1 MPLEDELYKSL
12 LEESKLYREKVST
25 IWLQKFTLLGGV
37 IAFAVAHNKIASSA
51 DQYLLRAA
59 IVALPVTA
67 VLLDIKLGE
76 FGIHANVIDHFIKRH
91 FNETAV
97 ISEWESTNW
106 GNSPDQADRWL
117 VRLRSILT
125 VTVTVVPTCIIAILA
140 ALTLKYVPGSSW
152 QGPVMPIAYGF
163 CGIYILAGFAS
174 IPFVLFRK

>member
-37 IAFAVAHNKIASSA
+37 IAFAVAHNKITTSV

-67 VLLDIKLGE
+67 ILLDIKLGE

-91 FNETAV
+91 FRR
-97 ISEWESTNW
+97 
-106 GNSPDQADRWL
+106 GNGPRRVGIHEL
-117 VRLRSILT
+117 GKRS
-125 VTVTVVPTCIIAILA
+125 
-140 ALTLKYVPGSSW
+140 
-152 QGPVMPIAYGF
+152 
-163 CGIYILAGFAS
+163 
-174 IPFVLFRK
+174 